1 MTGDDPRRKTARGG
15 DAADTGHEDH
25 EALVARV
32 REELEAARRRVR
44 DAWAQYQER
53 AGDEHTRQAAAVSP
67 LLAALLG
74 LVS

>member
-1 MTGDDPRRKTARGG
+1 VTTGDDRQKTTAHGG
-15 DAADTGHEDH
+15 EAAEDH

-44 DAWAQYQER
+44 EAWAQYQQR
-53 AGDEHTRQAAAVSP
+53 ANDEHMHQAVAVSP
-67 LLAALLG
+67 LLAALIG